1 MSRRLGRDIV
11 ERWYKN
17 PIITLESVPFPCNT
31 VFNAAPTKLGDEYI
45 LLMRVEDLAGR
56 SVFALAKGHHT
67 VVYRLY
73 FPTILSFLISFLIG
87 IINIV

>member
-31 VFNAAPTKLGDEYI
+31 VFNAAPTRFGDEYI

-56 SVFALAKGHHT
+56 SVFALARSEDGYHFACGPRSRYGAFQRRA
-67 VVYRLY
+67 VPAV
-73 FPTILSFLISFLIG
+73 
-87 IINIV
+87 